1 MENKEKLVN
10 DSVRKMN
17 EGSNCAQAIFAHFA
31 PALADIDEK
40 TCLKIAEAFGGGI
53 ARTGHVCGAI
63 TGATMVL
70 GLKYGGN
77 KGLDQ
82 EKVNK
87 VVRKFFDEFKSIH
100 GSIICNDLT
109 GYDVATI
116 TPDKIEQALK
126 EGAFNKCRQFV
137 EDVSIMVEKLL

>member
-1 MENKEKLVN
+1 MKNKEIKDAVQMLN
-10 DSVRKMN
+10 KGN
-17 EGSNCAQAIFAHFA
+17 NCAQAIFSTFG

-53 ARTGHVCGAI
+53 ARTGHVCGAL

-77 KGLDQ
+77 KGEGQ

-87 VVRKFFDEFKSIH
+87 VVREFLNEFKSIY
-100 GSIICNDLT
+100 GSIICNELV
-109 GYDVATI
+109 GFDVATI
-116 TPDKIEQALK
+116 TPEKIEQVQK
-126 EGAFNKCRQFV
+126 EGGFNKCIKIV
-137 EDVSIMVEKLL
+137 EDVAILVEKRL